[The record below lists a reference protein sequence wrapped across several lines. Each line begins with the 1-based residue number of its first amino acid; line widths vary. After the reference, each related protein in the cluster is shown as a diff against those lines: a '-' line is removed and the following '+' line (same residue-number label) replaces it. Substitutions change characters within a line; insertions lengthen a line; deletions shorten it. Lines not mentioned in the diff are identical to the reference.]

1 MNVQSHE
8 DVSNTYLLLY
18 TNFIPYRV
26 SNGANGQSNLHGGS
40 GMLNVDRNV
49 GASTARMDEV
59 KE

>member
-26 SNGANGQSNLHGGS
+26 SNGANSQSNLHGGS
-40 GMLNVDRNV
+40 GMLNLDRNV
-49 GASTARMDEV
+49 GTSTAKTEEV
-59 KE
+59 NE